1 MYCGLN
7 CIPPKFICWS
17 PNSQD
22 FRIQYLE
29 VKWSEVKSLSRVRL
43 FATPWTVAYKAPL
56 STEFSRQEYWSGLP
70 LPSAGDLPDPEI
82 EPWSPAL
89 QADTFTVWATR
100 EVPNRTLKRWLS
112 WNETLWMGPQ
122 SYRTAVFLR
131 KEETSGMHR
140 HRGMPGEEMMRR
152 WAPTSKEREKP
163 SLLRFC
169 SWTSSLQK
177 CEKIYFCCLHHLV
190 YSILQWKF

>member
-1 MYCGLN
+1 
-7 CIPPKFICWS
+7 
-17 PNSQD
+17 
-22 FRIQYLE
+22 
-29 VKWSEVKSLSRVRL
+29 
-43 FATPWTVAYKAPL
+43 
-56 STEFSRQEYWSGLP
+56 
-70 LPSAGDLPDPEI
+70 
-82 EPWSPAL
+82 
-89 QADTFTVWATR
+89 
-100 EVPNRTLKRWLS
+100 
-112 WNETLWMGPQ
+112 MGPQ

-140 HRGMPGEEMMRR
+140 HRGMPCEEMMRR

-190 YSILQWKF
+190 YSILQWKLQQNNTDLSDNSAGTGKVYMLLSSVVQKLLMTHHYITIQNRFIILSTPHFASSIQPSP